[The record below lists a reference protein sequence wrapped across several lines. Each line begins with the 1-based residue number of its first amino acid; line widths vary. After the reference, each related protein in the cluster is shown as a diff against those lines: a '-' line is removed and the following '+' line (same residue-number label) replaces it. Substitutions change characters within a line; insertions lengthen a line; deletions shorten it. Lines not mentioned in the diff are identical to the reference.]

1 MTGSIAFLSETRSD
15 CDLNACGLTLNIGR
29 QRLTEEE
36 FNALLLKAQKEG
48 VLERQVKM
56 LQGEVVN
63 TSENRQA
70 LHTSLRSDDPA
81 SPHYEEV
88 NETRERMYALAEAVR
103 NGQWLGATGKKIT
116 DVINVGIGGSEMGPH
131 AVYHALRD
139 INPSIRLHFLS
150 AVDGVL
156 ADRIL
161 GVLNPETTLAV
172 ISSKSFS
179 TRETMLNAE
188 LVNEW
193 YEKAG
198 IRTQKERACH
208 VFLVSAKESA
218 CQEMNL
224 PEENRFPIW
233 SWVGGRFSVWGAIGL
248 PLVIALGPDVFK
260 AFLRGAHEMDRHMM
274 SAKPE
279 ENLPLTLA
287 LLSYW
292 NSTKLS
298 MVSHCLLPYDER
310 LRLVVAWLQQLEMES
325 LGKSVRPDG
334 SIITTRTGQAV
345 WGGFGNEAQH
355 SFYQWLRDGSS
366 RTSID
371 LVWCDEPGHT
381 HAHHHLVL
389 NANAQ
394 AQAEALVTRQSPSEE
409 FFNAV
414 TTIRIKK
421 LIPETLGAF
430 MALYE
435 HKTTMLA
442 TLYGLNAFD
451 QPAVE
456 YGKRLC
462 RELEAKL
469 SC

>member
-1 MTGSIAFLSETRSD
+1 MSVSTIFLSQTLSD
-15 CDLNACGLTLNIGR
+15 CELSACGLTLNIGR
-29 QRLTEEE
+29 QRLTDSQ
-36 FNALLLKAQKEG
+36 FQSLLEKARQAG
-48 VLERQVKM
+48 VLEAQQKM
-56 LQGEVVN
+56 VNGEVVN
-63 TSENRQA
+63 GSEHRQA
-70 LHTSLRSDDPA
+70 LHTSLRSVDPT
-81 SPHYEEV
+81 SPHFEEV
-88 NETRERMYALAEAVR
+88 ETTRQRMYALAEAVR
-103 NGQWLGATGKKIT
+103 SGKWLGCSGKQIT

-131 AVYHALRD
+131 AVYHALRE

-161 GVLNPETTLAV
+161 GVLDPETTITV

-188 LVNEW
+188 LVSEW
-193 YEKAG
+193 YENAG
-198 IRTQKERACH
+198 IRNKEQRARH
-208 VFLVSAKESA
+208 IFLVSAKESA
-218 CQEMNL
+218 CEEMNL
-224 PEENRFPIW
+224 PPENRFPIW

-248 PLVIALGPDVFK
+248 PLVIALGQDVFK
-260 AFLRGAHEMDRHMM
+260 AFLEGAAQMDRHMV
-274 SAKPE
+274 SAKAE

-292 NSTKLS
+292 NSTKFG

-334 SIITTRTGQAV
+334 SLVESRTGQAV

-371 LVWCDEPGHT
+371 LVWSEEAGHA

-421 LIPETLGAF
+421 LLPQTLGAF
-430 MALYE
+430 MAMYE

-462 RELEAKL
+462 RELEAQL
-469 SC
+469 TQ

>member
-1 MTGSIAFLSETRSD
+1 MTASTIFLSQTHSQCELS
-15 CDLNACGLTLNIGR
+15 ACGLTLNIGR
-29 QRLTEEE
+29 QRLTDSQ
-36 FNALLLKAQKEG
+36 FQSLLEKAHQAG
-48 VLERQVKM
+48 VLEAQQKM
-56 LQGEVVN
+56 VNGEVVN
-63 TSENRQA
+63 ASENRQA
-70 LHTSLRSDDPA
+70 LHTSLRSVDPTC
-81 SPHYEEV
+81 PHFEEV
-88 NETRERMYALAEAVR
+88 ETTRQRMYDLAEAVR
-103 NGQWLGATGKKIT
+103 SGKWLGCSGKQIT

-131 AVYHALRD
+131 AVYHALRE

-161 GVLNPETTLAV
+161 GVLDPQTTITV

-188 LVNEW
+188 LVSEW
-193 YEKAG
+193 YENAG
-198 IRTQKERACH
+198 IRNKEQRARH
-208 VFLVSAKESA
+208 IFLVSAKENA
-218 CQEMNL
+218 CEEMNL
-224 PEENRFPIW
+224 PSENRFPIW

-248 PLVIALGPDVFK
+248 PLVIALGADVFK
-260 AFLRGAHEMDRHMM
+260 AFLEGAAQMDHHMVR
-274 SAKPE
+274 AKAE
-279 ENLPLTLA
+279 DNLPLTLA

-292 NSTKLS
+292 NSTRIG

-310 LRLVVAWLQQLEMES
+310 MRLVVAWLQQLEMES
-325 LGKSVRPDG
+325 LGKSVHPDG
-334 SIITTRTGQAV
+334 SLINSRTGQAV
-345 WGGFGNEAQH
+345 WGGFGNEVQH

-371 LVWCDEPGHT
+371 LVWCEEAGHA
-381 HAHHHLVL
+381 HAHHHFVL

-394 AQAEALVTRQSPSEE
+394 AQAEALVTRQSPSDE

-421 LIPETLGAF
+421 LVPQTLGAF

-469 SC
+469 DQ